1 MPQQLGKLVATRG
14 YQGGHEVTHV
24 TCLPSHE
31 LALSL
36 ISYEAAG
43 ATALMAPLLPDLD
56 AVRTVCA
63 A

>member
-1 MPQQLGKLVATRG
+1 VATRG

-31 LALSL
+31 LTLSL